1 MHRLTLALMALLCG
15 LSSVALGGT
24 IRYHLDRVVGAG
36 TVTGWIE
43 TDGTLGTL
51 SVSNIV
57 DYELTVS
64 APNLASGPTVVL
76 TPANQLQLIVSGSAV
91 SATASAL
98 SYNFGAAGGEFFLI
112 QGNGTVSNDYWCL
125 ESLLGGCTTAGQGEN
140 IGFRSDG
147 ANVAQSRSPVPTG
160 VEVFARSEITYI
172 INRSVGNGFVNGT
185 ITTNGTIGV
194 LTTSDIID
202 WELDLYAPGMA
213 DGATDSIDFPTSFQ
227 TIISGTG
234 TTATPTELRFDFGA
248 SGFFLMQ
255 GFTAGGGGF
264 GNYYCI
270 EVSGCTGG
278 GTGEHIGQD
287 AGGFGPAQTTAG
299 SGVVVFATV
308 AGPAPI
314 TYSVNRTIGDGCIYG
329 TITTDGT
336 LGVLRSADVIGWELT
351 LIAPDLNAGPEDTI
365 MQSNQIQTN
374 LFGDTTIAS
383 SADLMFDI
391 SGDLGIGFFLVQGA
405 ATSNYYCIETAGAF
419 CTGGGVGEHIGFASG
434 FSGPAETGQPTG
446 LFSFAS
452 TNPDPITYTVQRVIG
467 AGTVT
472 GTITTDGTMGT
483 LSSGNIVGFDLAL
496 RAPNLEGGPNQTI
509 NTLNAFQFGPSS
521 TQLSASPTGLFFDIS
536 GASGEGFL
544 VFQNNTGGTGF
555 GHYWCIETALGACTG
570 LGQGEYMGFSNTGAT
585 AAQAEARS
593 GVVRVATTCPADLNG
608 DGALDFFDVSA
619 FLQALANNN
628 PIADFNGDGMFDF
641 FDVSSF
647 LQQLQAGC
655 PC

>member
-1 MHRLTLALMALLCG
+1 MKHMTLALMALLG
-15 LSSVALGGT
+15 ALSSIALGGT
-24 IRYHLDRVVGAG
+24 VRYHLDRVVGAG

-43 TDGTLGTL
+43 TDGTTGVL
-51 SVSNIV
+51 SAGNIT

-64 APNLASGPTVVL
+64 APNLRAGPTVVL
-76 TPANQLQLIVSGSAV
+76 TPANQGQLLIFGDAV
-91 SATASAL
+91 TASASAL
-98 SYNFGAAGGEFFLI
+98 SYDFGDANGDLFLI
-112 QGNGTVSNDYWCL
+112 QGNAGVSSNFWCL

-140 IGFRSDG
+140 IGFASDNS
-147 ANVAQSRSPVPTG
+147 NVAQSRSPVPTG

-194 LTTSDIID
+194 LDTSDIID

-213 DGATDSIDFPTSFQ
+213 DGDTDSIDFPTSFQ

-234 TTATPTELRFDFGA
+234 TIATPTELRFDFGA

-264 GNYYCI
+264 GNFYCI
-270 EVSGCTGG
+270 EVSGCTSG
-278 GTGEHIGQD
+278 GTGEHIGQEE
-287 AGGFGPAQTTAG
+287 GGGNVAQTTPG
-299 SGVVVFATV
+299 SGVVTFATV

-314 TYSVNRTIGDGCIYG
+314 TYTINRIVDEGQIWG
-329 TITTDGT
+329 TITTNGT
-336 LGVLRSADVIGWELT
+336 LGVLRVGDIIDWTLT
-351 LIAPDLNAGPEDTI
+351 LCSPGGLFGDVTIDTI
-365 MQSNQIQTN
+365 TKSDKISTQVV
-374 LFGDTTIAS
+374 GDTTIAS
-383 SADLMFDI
+383 SSDLMFDI
-391 SGDLGIGFFLVQGA
+391 SGALGEGFILMQG
-405 ATSNYYCIETAGAF
+405 TSFNFYCLETAF
-419 CTGGGVGEHIGFASG
+419 GGCVGLLGEHIGWDSEAFV
-434 FSGPAETGQPTG
+434 PAETAQPTG
-446 LFSFAS
+446 MFSFAT
-452 TNPDPITYTVQRVIG
+452 TNPDPITYTVQRRIG

-483 LSSGNIVGFDLAL
+483 LTAGSIIDFDLAL

-509 NTLNAFQFGPSS
+509 TPFNVFQFGPSS
-521 TQLSASPTGLFFDIS
+521 TQLSATPGGLFFDIS
-536 GASGEGFL
+536 GASGEGFFL
-544 VFQNNTGGTGF
+544 FQNNTGGTGF

-585 AAQAEARS
+585 AAQSASRS

-619 FLQALANNN
+619 FLQALMNNN
-628 PIADFNGDGMFDF
+628 PIADFNNDGMFDF

-647 LQQLQAGC
+647 LQQLQMGC